1 MRLPILIF
9 ILLLPGLAGLA
20 QERTYIRAQ
29 LLTSDSLLPM
39 ANAHVISK
47 QMRRG
52 TISNPEGF
60 FRISTA
66 VDDSLLLTSLGFQR
80 RIVRITE
87 EMWRSETPPLILMDK
102 DTIKMQEVVV
112 RSFYDWPTFKY
123 IFVNMKPIKPVEIA
137 WLNEE
142 MERSLVEIRQQPASM
157 KGPIQAMYDLFH
169 QAARIQRRL
178 ERNRRLYNDQVI
190 REGRYWDTIPALPP
204 HLRDFD

>member
-1 MRLPILIF
+1 M
-9 ILLLPGLAGLA
+9 LLPGLAGLA